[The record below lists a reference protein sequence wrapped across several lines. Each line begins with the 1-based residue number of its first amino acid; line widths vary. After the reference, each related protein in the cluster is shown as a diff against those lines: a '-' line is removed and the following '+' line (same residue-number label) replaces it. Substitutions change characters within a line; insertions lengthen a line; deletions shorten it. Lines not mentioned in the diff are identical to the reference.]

1 MQISK
6 IDSKPLVS
14 IALPVYNGAE
24 TLAIAIRSI
33 LQQSIQEWELIIL
46 DDGST
51 DRSLEVIRSFDDPRI
66 RLVEGGENIGLSARL
81 NMAVELSKGT
91 YFARMDQ
98 DDISLPERIETQL
111 AFLQSHPEVD
121 LLGTNIAIF
130 DEHFQLKGKLSV
142 HEKHADICAKPWV
155 GFYLPHPTWMAK
167 VSWFKTHH
175 YLSKTDGAED
185 QNLLMRSYHDS
196 HFACLS
202 AVLLAYRQNSHS
214 FRKLLRGRWRFT
226 KAALQTDVKS
236 DIPLFQVRVAVVQLL
251 KSCGDLLA
259 MIGVPGCK
267 KKLCALQESEAR
279 AISALFGELNG

>member
-1 MQISK
+1 MQTSK

-33 LQQSIQEWELIIL
+33 LQQSTQAWELIIL

-51 DRSLEVIRSFDDPRI
+51 DHSLEVVRSFNDPRI
-66 RLVEGGENIGLSARL
+66 RLIEGQENIGLSARL
-81 NMAVELSKGT
+81 NMAVELSKGL

-98 DDISLPERIETQL
+98 DDISLPQRIETQL

-130 DEHFQLKGKLSV
+130 DEHLQLKGKLSV
-142 HEKHADICAKPWV
+142 REKHADICAKPWV

-196 HFACLS
+196 HFACLDT
-202 AVLLAYRQNSHS
+202 VLLAYRQDSHS
-214 FRKLLRGRWRFT
+214 LKKLLRGRWRFI
-226 KAALQTDVKS
+226 KAALQTEVKS
-236 DIPLFQVRVAVVQLL
+236 DFSLFQVRVVVVQLL
-251 KSCGDLLA
+251 KGCCDLLA
-259 MIGVPGCK
+259 TIGVPGCK
-267 KKLCALQESEAR
+267 KKLCVLQACEAD
-279 AISALFGELNG
+279 AISALLGELNG